1 MVSLLMDK
9 SIIQY
14 IEKRR
19 RDYDNPT
26 WATLAD
32 EINRQFQTL
41 YNKESLRSW
50 YRRQNTITPL
60 PKPFNDILEIPHITT
75 LVVSDFH
82 SPFHNPAMLDLAIKA
97 AAHHSVKQIIVAGDL
112 FDFNVI
118 SSHPKNDATTRI
130 QSDLYIGGEVLLA
143 LAEYAPVYVTNGN
156 HDERVAKKLDTN
168 LPLASV
174 IHMALAGK
182 TPRHKVTVTEYDYL
196 YIGKSYIAGHLSNY
210 SKEPGKIAV
219 ELAIKYNRHV
229 LVGHDHIRGVKL
241 SDNGLLFGI
250 SIGGMLMKDRF
261 WYKERRLTVLPEFE
275 NGFAVV
281 HETGEISVYD
291 DSGRYTTYAI
301 S

>member
-1 MVSLLMDK
+1 MDK

-26 WATLAD
+26 WSILAE
-32 EINRQFQTL
+32 EINQRFCTQ

-50 YRRQNTITPL
+50 YRRQSTITPL
-60 PKPFNDILEIPHITT
+60 PKPFNDIMELSQITT

-97 AAHHSVKQIIVAGDL
+97 AAHHGAKQIVVAGDL
-112 FDFNVI
+112 FDFNII

-143 LAEYAPVYVTNGN
+143 LAECAPVYVTNGN
-156 HDERVAKKLDTN
+156 HDERVAKKLDIN

-182 TPRHKVTVTEYDYL
+182 TPRHKIEVTEYDYL

-219 ELAIKYNRHV
+219 ELANKYQRHV

-281 HETGEISVYD
+281 HESGEISVYD